1 MKEGEN
7 AHTRD
12 IEQIAEA
19 VVAARARNMRWRTF
33 VDKGTSL

>member
-12 IEQIAEA
+12 KEQIAEA
-19 VVAARARNMRWRTF
+19 VVAARARMRWRTF